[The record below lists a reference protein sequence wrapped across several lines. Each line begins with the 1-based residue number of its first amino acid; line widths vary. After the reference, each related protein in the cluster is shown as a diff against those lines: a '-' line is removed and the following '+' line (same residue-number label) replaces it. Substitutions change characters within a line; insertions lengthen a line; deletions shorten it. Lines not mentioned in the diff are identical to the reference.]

1 MGSVGESAKM
11 NTRISVIFTL
21 FLITELGNSVPFHP
35 SYDAIVSNGRYVKRS
50 AMPGPLEFWLCAS
63 DFNPF
68 NILIAQPMTKERC
81 EVIPRAAPSSGADTG
96 SAANMPIVQTFG

>member
-1 MGSVGESAKM
+1 M
-11 NTRISVIFTL
+11 RIANEGTWYVDIMD
-21 FLITELGNSVPFHP
+21 
-35 SYDAIVSNGRYVKRS
+35 YDTVWFRYVKRS